1 MIILKKQIAIIED
14 DQSINQGIALTLGKE
29 EYDFY
34 QFYNLSDVKNVNQM
48 DLLILD
54 VNLPDGN
61 GLEFLTEFRKTSQ
74 IPVLILTANDTEMDE
89 VMGLQLGADDYVTK
103 PFSLMALRLRVQ
115 KLLSH
120 TVSKNVYDNGIL
132 YFDFDNL
139 LFKKNGIEIELSK
152 TELRL
157 LRYFVYNEGITLTR
171 DKLITYVWQ
180 DQEFVEEN
188 ALSVTIKRVCDKIED
203 DNNKYIHT
211 VYGIGY
217 VFKR

>member
-89 VMGLQLGADDYVTK
+89 VMGLQLG
-103 PFSLMALRLRVQ
+103 
-115 KLLSH
+115 
-120 TVSKNVYDNGIL
+120 VYSEKE
-132 YFDFDNL
+132 NL
-139 LFKKNGIEIELSK
+139 KE
-152 TELRL
+152 
-157 LRYFVYNEGITLTR
+157 
-171 DKLITYVWQ
+171 LITNISHQTKTPLTNILLYSQ
-180 DQEFVEEN
+180 LLEEH
-188 ALSVTIKRVCDKIED
+188 ADSDDIKTYADEIAIHAKKLDILIHSLS
-203 DNNKYIHT
+203 
-211 VYGIGY
+211 
-217 VFKR
+217 